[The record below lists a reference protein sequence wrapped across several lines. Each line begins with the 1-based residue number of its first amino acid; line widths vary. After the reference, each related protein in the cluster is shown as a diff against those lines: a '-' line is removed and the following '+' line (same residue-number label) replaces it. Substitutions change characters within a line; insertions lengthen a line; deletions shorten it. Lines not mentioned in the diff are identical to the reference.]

1 MLFIAYRQTYFV
13 DTHLGDEKNMTFLT
27 RSLRA
32 KPLAL
37 LALALLLLLAGCGSS
52 GTTTGGTTPKGTLV
66 VGSKLDTEAQ
76 LLGRM
81 YILLLTKAGYTVT
94 PKLALGQTP
103 VLDSALKSGAID
115 IYPEFTATGLTQIN
129 AKSSYDPQKDY
140 DAVKTAYE
148 SQFKITWL
156 DYSPLNDGYGLCT
169 SQAQSDKLGLKSFSD
184 ITPKVAQLTLAT
196 QSDGATYIDGLK
208 PTYGF
213 TTTNFK
219 AVKKVDYSIGF
230 SALKSGDANI
240 AECYT
245 TDSSV
250 TAQGNIFLTD
260 DKHGFPEFHPAPLV
274 RDSILSSHPDI
285 KDVLNK
291 LAPLLKTDTSIQL
304 QSQVADK
311 HKSGTSVAEAVKEV
325 ATKFLQDNS
334 LL

>member
-1 MLFIAYRQTYFV
+1 
-13 DTHLGDEKNMTFLT
+13 MTFFT

-32 KPLAL
+32 KPVTILAL
-37 LALALLLLLAGCGSS
+37 LALFLLAGCGSS
-52 GTTTGGTTPKGTLV
+52 GSSTTSTGSTTPKGTLI
-66 VGSKLDTEAQ
+66 VGSKLDIEAQ

-81 YILLLTKAGYTVT
+81 YTLLLTKAGYTVT

-103 VLDSALKSGAID
+103 VLDAAIKSSAID
-115 IYPEFTATGLTQIN
+115 IYPEFTATGLSQIN

-140 DAVKTAYE
+140 DTVKAAYKK
-148 SQFKITWL
+148 FNVTWL

-169 SQAQSDKLGLKSFSD
+169 SQAQADKMGFKTFSD
-184 ITPKVAQLTLAT
+184 VAAKVSQLTLAT
-196 QSDGATYIDGLK
+196 QSDGITYIDGLK

-213 TTTNFK
+213 TTANFK

-245 TDSSV
+245 TDGSV

-260 DKHGFPEFHPAPLV
+260 DKKGFPEFHPAPLV
-274 RDSILSSHPDI
+274 RDAILSKYPDI

-291 LAPLLKTDTSIQL
+291 LAPLLTTDVSIQL
-304 QSQVADK
+304 QKQVTDK
-311 HKSGTSVAEAVKEV
+311 KNGGTSISQAVKEV
-325 ATKFLQDNS
+325 ATQFLKDKS